1 MKNKILSGDDA
12 NVELDGFRSSD
23 GDAVL
28 KIGEHHFRF
37 SMGSQPFEQTDIYLL
52 GAKLV
57 DAIVKYKKQ

>member
-12 NVELDGFRSSD
+12 HIELDGFRSPD

-28 KIGEHHFRF
+28 IIGDKHFRF
-37 SMGSQPFEQTDIYLL
+37 TIGSQPFEQTDIYIL

-57 DAIVKYKKQ
+57 DEIVKYKKK